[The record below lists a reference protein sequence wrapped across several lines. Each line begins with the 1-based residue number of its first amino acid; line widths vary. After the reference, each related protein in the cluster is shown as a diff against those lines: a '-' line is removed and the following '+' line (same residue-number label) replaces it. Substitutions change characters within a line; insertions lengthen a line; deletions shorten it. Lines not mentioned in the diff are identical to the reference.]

1 MLTQINTTLLGY
13 SKIQKLLPP
22 HVQNSKKMSSP
33 IMKSLGTLPDK
44 YESLSL
50 SLSPSDDPKCES
62 VHLLDDQERLL
73 ISTEENFV
81 KLLKIDPTHKIK
93 VVSIFGNTGEGKSYT
108 LNHTFFEGR
117 EIFQTSPYQNSCT
130 IGVWAKYDPTLKMLC
145 IDTEGFL
152 GITKKEHQRTR
163 LLLKILAISDV
174 IIYRTKSERLP
185 RDMYT
190 FLGGASKAYKEHFSP
205 ALQSVLQKYEVEK
218 TAAAWGP
225 SVIIFHETRYTNT
238 LTSIADVKMSPEDIL
253 RENFAKLD
261 ESCDGFSSLKYIGVV
276 DGVGKASFLQLR
288 VAVEKELESNQVR
301 SPRSPKYV
309 FHTLKALNEKFQS
322 HISDIAPQLYLSAFF
337 TCQDTCLS
345 CGVGCT
351 LSMGHKDDDEP
362 HLNLSN
368 CKLQHQYQN
377 FVYLCKKCYENGRKQ
392 VVEPSYQ
399 GKNEQFWSSI
409 ISSVWSGYVIECPT
423 CGKIYQS
430 REYWYGNKD
439 PKDEAVVID
448 IVHVWPGEKHHFQH
462 KSLLGSQNSAQKV
475 LDGVTS
481 ISNVVASVGSQPTK
495 MISDWVTDQI
505 APGYWRPNNEILEC
519 FKCKTAFES
528 NASKHHCRACG
539 EGFCEGCSSKSQPVP
554 ERGWHEDVRVC
565 DDCYKEETPTIN
577 HVADGTEL
585 RSRRIGESV
594 INSISVVKSIL
605 DKPKEL
611 IKETARP
618 AYWTPDNE
626 CRNCAVCEKPF
637 GALLGLHHCRDCGK
651 GVCDK
656 CSTTRKPVP
665 LRGWETPVRV
675 CDKCSS

>member
-13 SKIQKLLPP
+13 NRMKRILPP
-22 HVQNSKKMSSP
+22 QVEGNRSKMSSAFLH
-33 IMKSLGTLPDK
+33 SLSNVPDK
-44 YESLSL
+44 LVSLSL
-50 SLSPSDDPKCES
+50 SISPNDDPKLES
-62 VHLLDDQERLL
+62 VRLLDDQEQLL
-73 ISTEENFV
+73 IKSEEDFT
-81 KLLKIDPTHKIK
+81 KLLKIDPSHKIK
-93 VVSIFGNTGEGKSYT
+93 VVSIFGNTGEGKSHT
-108 LNHTFFEGR
+108 LNHTFFEGK
-117 EIFQTSPYQNSCT
+117 EIFKTSQYQYSCT
-130 IGVWAKYDPTLKMLC
+130 IGVWAKYDATLKTIC

-174 IIYRTKSERLP
+174 IIYRTRSERLP

-190 FLGGASKAYKEHFSP
+190 FLGGASRSYKEHFSP
-205 ALQSVLQKYEVEK
+205 ALQNFLQKYEIDK
-218 TAAAWGP
+218 NFLSWGP
-225 SVIIFHETRYTNT
+225 SVIVFHETRYTCT
-238 LTSIADVKMSPEDIL
+238 LNSIADVKTSPEDLL
-253 RENFAKLD
+253 RENFSKLD
-261 ESCDGFSSLKYIGVV
+261 ESFDGFSSLKYIGVAN
-276 DGVGKASFLQLR
+276 GGGKESFAQLR
-288 VAVEKELESNQVR
+288 VAVEKELESTQVR

-309 FHTLKALNEKFQS
+309 YHTLKEINEKFQS
-322 HISDIAPQLYLSAFF
+322 QISEANPQLYLSAFF
-337 TCQDTCLS
+337 TCQDKCLS
-345 CGVGCT
+345 CGAGCN

-362 HLNLSN
+362 HSSTSK

-377 FVYLCKKCYENGRKQ
+377 FVYVCKKCCENGTRQ
-392 VVEPSYQ
+392 IVEPSYQ
-399 GKNEQFWSSI
+399 AKNEQFWSSI
-409 ISSVWSGYVIECPT
+409 ISTVWSGYIIECPT

-439 PKDEAVVID
+439 PKDEAVLVE
-448 IVHVWPGEKHHFQH
+448 IVHVWPGH

-505 APGYWRPNNEILEC
+505 APSYWIPNNEIQVC
-519 FKCKTAFES
+519 AKCKTGFES
-528 NASKHHCRACG
+528 NATKHHCRACG
-539 EGFCEGCSSKSQPVP
+539 QGFCEACSSKTQAVP
-554 ERGWHEDVRVC
+554 ARGWYEDVRVC
-565 DDCYKEETPTIN
+565 DGCYREEPPSMN

-626 CRNCAVCEKPF
+626 CKNCTGCDKPF

>member
-1 MLTQINTTLLGY
+1 VAQINTTLLGY
-13 SKIQKLLPP
+13 KMKKI
-22 HVQNSKKMSSP
+22 
-33 IMKSLGTLPDK
+33 LPDK
-44 YESLSL
+44 VKTTTKMPSPFLQSMGPIPIQYESLSL
-50 SLSPSDDPKCES
+50 SLTPNADPKHES

-73 ISTEENFV
+73 INSEEQFV
-81 KLLKIDPTHKIK
+81 SLLKMDVTHRIK
-93 VVSIFGNTGEGKSYT
+93 VVSIFGNTGEGKSHT
-108 LNHTFFEGR
+108 LNHTFFDGK
-117 EIFQTSPYQNSCT
+117 EIFKTSPYQTSCT
-130 IGVWAKYDPTLKMLC
+130 IGVWAKYDPTLNMICL
-145 IDTEGFL
+145 DTEGFL

-205 ALQSVLQKYEVEK
+205 ALQNVLQKYDVEK
-218 TAAAWGP
+218 TALAWGP
-225 SVIIFHETRYTNT
+225 SVVVFHETRYTST
-238 LTSIADVKMSPEDIL
+238 LNSIADVKMSPEDIL

-261 ESCDGFSSLKYIGVV
+261 ESCDGFSSLKYIGV
-276 DGVGKASFLQLR
+276 GNGGGKESFKQLR

-309 FHTLKALNEKFQS
+309 YHTLKALNEKFQS
-322 HISDIAPQLYLSAFF
+322 QISDAGPQLYLSAFF
-337 TCQDTCLS
+337 TCQDKCLS
-345 CGVGCT
+345 CGTGCN

-362 HLNLSN
+362 HSSRNN

-392 VVEPSYQ
+392 IVEPSYQ
-399 GKNEQFWSSI
+399 SQKEQFWSSI
-409 ISSVWSGYVIECPT
+409 ISTVWSGYIIECPT

-439 PKDEAVVID
+439 PKDEAVIID
-448 IVHVWPGEKHHFQH
+448 IVHVWPGH

-481 ISNVVASVGSQPTK
+481 ITNVVASVGSQPTK
-495 MISDWVTDQI
+495 LISDWVTDQI
-505 APGYWRPNNEILEC
+505 APSYWKPNNEIMEC
-519 FKCKTAFES
+519 FNCKTAFES

-539 EGFCEGCSSKSQPVP
+539 EGFCEACSSKTQPVP
-554 ERGWHEDVRVC
+554 WRGWLENVRVC
-565 DDCYKEETPTIN
+565 DRCYQDQPPSMSTK
-577 HVADGTEL
+577 VDGTEV
-585 RSRRIGESV
+585 RTRRIGESV

-618 AYWTPDNE
+618 SYWTPDNE
-626 CRNCAVCEKPF
+626 CINCYVCDKQF
-637 GALLGLHHCRDCGK
+637 GVLMGLHHCRDCGQ

-665 LRGWETPVRV
+665 LRGWDTPVRV